1 MHPHKSWYTNKSNKK
16 RNKNQHSLFHK
27 GHWLQISF
35 SWFSSTSLYSWSVPV
50 KHIHPHEYK
59 ASPGLRGKTIT
70 QPYVVHRRELCY
82 KATLGKYTHMR
93 GEDWIGQDRTR
104 QDNTTKRMNE
114 SIHKKF
120 RYFNKVWLKTR
131 TNTIQEDIR
140 RLQTDVHRMESC
152 SVSGNEKRTN
162 RQSHSW
168 VPPTLCWPGR
178 WLAVVVQ
185 NQEIWK
191 HSCVNMVNGIWDY
204 SQCHAGEYNF
214 KDFSGNI
221 VGILGKSRTLCRL

>member
-1 MHPHKSWYTNKSNKK
+1 MNTRLRLDSGEKQLPNHMLSTEENYVTKQLSANIHIWEE
-16 RNKNQHSLFHK
+16 RIGLDRI
-27 GHWLQISF
+27 GH
-35 SWFSSTSLYSWSVPV
+35 
-50 KHIHPHEYK
+50 
-59 ASPGLRGKTIT
+59 
-70 QPYVVHRRELCY
+70 
-82 KATLGKYTHMR
+82 
-93 GEDWIGQDRTR
+93 DRTR
-104 QDNTTKRMNE
+104 QDNTTKRMNENE

-131 TNTIQEDIR
+131 TKTIQEDIR

-191 HSCVNMVNGIWDY
+191 HSHVNMVNGIWDY

-221 VGILGKSRTLCRL
+221 VGILGKSRTLGRL